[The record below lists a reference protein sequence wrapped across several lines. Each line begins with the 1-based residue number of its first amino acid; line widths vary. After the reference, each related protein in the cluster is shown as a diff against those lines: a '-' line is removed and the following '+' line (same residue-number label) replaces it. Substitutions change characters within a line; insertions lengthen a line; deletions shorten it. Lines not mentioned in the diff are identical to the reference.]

1 MNQYEIEKL
10 IQDTKELRDIR
21 DEYQKTERL
30 LKENKQEELQQHLQE
45 VSSKHL
51 LEKLAYNA
59 VNSQMP
65 QTLEQSARNCM
76 VFLDGLLKEKLALKI
91 KELFG

>member
-30 LKENKQEELQQHLQE
+30 LKENKQEELQQHLQI
-45 VSSKHL
+45 VLQYPQILPL
-51 LEKLAYNA
+51 L
-59 VNSQMP
+59 
-65 QTLEQSARNCM
+65 
-76 VFLDGLLKEKLALKI
+76 LLLQI
-91 KELFG
+91 FCT

>member
-45 VSSKHL
+45 VSSKHP
-51 LEKLAYNA
+51 LERLVYNTA
-59 VNSQMP
+59 NPQMP
-65 QTLEQSARNCM
+65 QTLEQNARNCM

>member
-45 VSSKHL
+45 VSSKHR

-59 VNSQMP
+59 VNLQMP
-65 QTLEQSARNCM
+65 QTLEPFPQKRTENRI
-76 VFLDGLLKEKLALKI
+76 KKLNKMQR
-91 KELFG
+91 